1 MTRRSGSQRPQS
13 PALDEHIQTVQKDQS
28 LSTLPD
34 RVKRLCE
41 ITGRSEFACSTALRI
56 GKWNSNENK
65 YAAVSKADFDE
76 QLREPVRSS
85 STLFWF
91 YRNRLVKVVGDEPKD
106 ELALR
111 VKHKVL
117 SHEKALAKIKREVDA
132 FENFEKLDGNKRVP
146 IPEHIRMFVW
156 QRDGGRCVTCGCR
169 ERLEYDHIIPLAVG
183 GSNTERN
190 IQLLCE
196 PCNRKKGASV

>member
-41 ITGRSEFACSTALRI
+41 ITGRSEFACSTALQI

-111 VKHKVL
+111 VK
-117 SHEKALAKIKREVDA
+117 S
-132 FENFEKLDGNKRVP
+132 
-146 IPEHIRMFVW
+146 IRCSAT
-156 QRDGGRCVTCGCR
+156 RR
-169 ERLEYDHIIPLAVG
+169 P
-183 GSNTERN
+183 
-190 IQLLCE
+190 
-196 PCNRKKGASV
+196 